1 MGFTVTNIRHVS
13 VGVVL
18 RESNI
23 KHLQDSRK
31 QDRERRGRERNNRR
45 EGCEEGSGEG
55 DCITCLERESGNFN
69 YEKGGLDFPSQ
80 W

>member
-13 VGVVL
+13 VGESL

-31 QDRERRGRERNNRR
+31 QDRKKRERETERKGWMTKGREEKRTMKAVEEVIVSHAWR
-45 EGCEEGSGEG
+45 EKVGTL
-55 DCITCLERESGNFN
+55 I
-69 YEKGGLDFPSQ
+69 KK
-80 W
+80 